1 MSGTPKSVSW
11 GSAHAHTLWVFSELD
26 RAQPSSPSLRT
37 TLTPRERD
45 IATLLID
52 GKTGKEVAKA
62 LDISPRTV
70 DIYRARLL
78 RKYNAKNTQALVELL
93 LRG

>member
-1 MSGTPKSVSW
+1 
-11 GSAHAHTLWVFSELD
+11 
-26 RAQPSSPSLRT
+26 
-37 TLTPRERD
+37 LTPRERD
-45 IATLLID
+45 VATLLID
-52 GKTGKEVAKA
+52 GKTGKEVAKV

-70 DIYRARLL
+70 DIYRTRLL